1 MAKETL
7 TLFGT
12 AVSCAQ
18 CLANIKN
25 GLDTLNGIFSI
36 SEDIKADT
44 LKIDYDPNVIDES
57 GIRAKLRALGFGAKM
72 LYCIC

>member
-25 GLDTLNGIFSI
+25 GLETLHGIFSL
-36 SEDIKADT
+36 SADVKADT
-44 LKIDYDPNVIDES
+44 LQIDYDSDIIDEN